1 MEKLEWLDNVD
12 WGPIDDEDRD
22 EDEFKEISCTAYCC
36 QIHDLAQACC
46 GKALTNKEKFYI
58 RKRWS

>member
-36 QIHDLAQACC
+36 
-46 GKALTNKEKFYI
+46 
-58 RKRWS
+58 